1 MGRSHGGTRDG
12 VGGVLRADPGGEDV
26 KTGSEDVIAL
36 SKVGEVGTLVKKS
49 GGTNGDGVRSGSRGV
64 VARVGVV
71 VTGGNSEVNTSID
84 GGVDSEVESGG
95 LATTQAHVGGAALEA
110 LLLAVLG
117 LLLSLL
123 VSLDSILDTLDDIGH
138 GAGAVGAKD
147 LDSVYVGLL
156 GNTVALA
163 SDGTRAVSAVAVA
176 ILIGIAV
183 GDGLAPVCA
192 TLEVDV
198 LGVGASVDDVD
209 VDTLTTIGGI
219 EVLVPGAE
227 AQRIAVRDTGKTPGG
242 VLLGLVVIAA
252 KGVYLRVALNVIDL
266 LRVSLAVTAGT

>member
-1 MGRSHGGTRDG
+1 
-12 VGGVLRADPGGEDV
+12 
-26 KTGSEDVIAL
+26 
-36 SKVGEVGTLVKKS
+36 
-49 GGTNGDGVRSGSRGV
+49 
-64 VARVGVV
+64 
-71 VTGGNSEVNTSID
+71 
-84 GGVDSEVESGG
+84 
-95 LATTQAHVGGAALEA
+95 
-110 LLLAVLG
+110 
-117 LLLSLL
+117 

-138 GAGAVGAKD
+138 GAGAVGTKN

-192 TLEVDV
+192 TLKVDV

-209 VDTLTTIGGI
+209 VDTLTTVGGI

-252 KGVYLRVALNVIDL
+252 QGVDLRVALNVVDL